1 MGDFPLVICPLGSV
15 DFIVKAKRKK
25 LLIRL
30 TFVMFTEQADIKH
43 FFFFFCILVSYMFLP
58 KVHIQP
64 FAKNTGDTMAGET

>member
-30 TFVMFTEQADIKH
+30 TFVMFTEQADI
-43 FFFFFCILVSYMFLP
+43 I
-58 KVHIQP
+58 
-64 FAKNTGDTMAGET
+64 